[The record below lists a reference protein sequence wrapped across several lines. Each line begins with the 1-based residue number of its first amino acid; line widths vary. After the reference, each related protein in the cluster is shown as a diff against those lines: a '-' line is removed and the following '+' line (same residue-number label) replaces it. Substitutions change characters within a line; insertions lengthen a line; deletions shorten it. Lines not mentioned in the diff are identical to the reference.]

1 VEASSENWETAAIIV
16 VMGQENVAGAPSAT
30 TTRSRHLE

>member
-1 VEASSENWETAAIIV
+1 MEASGESWEAAAVI

-30 TTRSRHLE
+30 MTRSRHLE